1 MSKNSKSSIANSS
14 AAKIESRIRALENA
28 YQSSNTILG
37 FDKDGKRNGNGLI
50 TLVERIDKGQSEIWH
65 RIDIL
70 KTDTENM
77 KFKLNEI
84 NDNWKELSF
93 DIRTLNANI
102 KNMEE
107 KIKSFESKIEE
118 HTKAIDK
125 SITPNKLRDVAK
137 DFGIFV
143 AFLAGLG
150 TVFGMIAYLYNRIRG
165 NI

>member
-14 AAKIESRIRALENA
+14 SAKIESRIKALENA
-28 YQSSNTILG
+28 YQSFNTILG

>member
-1 MSKNSKSSIANSS
+1 MSKNSKNSIANSS
-14 AAKIESRIRALENA
+14 SAKIESRIRALENA

-70 KTDTENM
+70 KTDTENL

-93 DIRTLNANI
+93 NIRTLNANI

-165 NI
+165 HI

>member
-14 AAKIESRIRALENA
+14 AAKIESRVRALENA